1 MIEAEWKEKRILS
14 SQDNIKSIATYWMM
28 RSKNSNYIGVVMWRD
43 LSMDDVFHKIKIN
56 YTQTY
61 VVL

>member
-28 RSKNSNYIGVVMWRD
+28 RSKNSNYIGVVTWRD
-43 LSMDDVFHKIKIN
+43 LSMDDVFYKIN